1 MTVEDYHAG
10 FEETNINY
18 DLSNGGWFEDHYLYL
33 NDEDSKNSTYYYNKT
48 RHDFTL
54 KNTSSQT
61 QKVYAQIHAWAD
73 RGYSFSD
80 STCTFN
86 WNYAMFKINNVHT
99 YTGFEGTYQVIHEL

>member
-18 DLSNGGWFEDHYLYL
+18 DLSDGGWFEDHYLYL

-73 RGYSFSD
+73 RGYSFAD

-86 WNYAMFKINNVHT
+86 WNYAMFKINNVNT